1 MKKARSVFPEHG
13 EAVEWGWGG
22 GKGMCRSVLPRCPEA
37 AGHQLWLTE
46 SFLGSPGQRTQPAA
60 HWIICLSCGH
70 FPCPC
75 LATFL
80 FCFIN
85 EYKVSFHRQ
94 PLKQNAW
101 LLFQGKFLQKP
112 HLTEPTHTHV
122 LLYGFLSCSNVWEIA
137 NERWV
142 IQRPEI
148 TAERLG
154 LEFGQWS

>member
-1 MKKARSVFPEHG
+1 MVRPWNGGEEEGKECAGPCSRGVLRLLGTNCDSQRASLVHQVKEHSL
-13 EAVEWGWGG
+13 
-22 GKGMCRSVLPRCPEA
+22 RP
-37 AGHQLWLTE
+37 TE
-46 SFLGSPGQRTQPAA
+46 SSV
-60 HWIICLSCGH
+60 SCGH

-101 LLFQGKFLQKP
+101 LLFQRKFLQKP

-154 LEFGQWS
+154 LEFGQ